1 MPVGK
6 PSSGAA
12 LLLVHIIIDRNR
24 EGYMPADR
32 HRCATENITTSG
44 YITYSNDKVIRIS
57 GWLKLIDLGY
67 RSSLSVAWMIRF
79 WFKSFQ
85 NSTVHKRPLVQGS
98 LFLLAV
104 ISIKCL
110 SICAPSFATV
120 VRCDCGALRVIARLK
135 RRPRPELYLVTIN
148 HRHYTGGHVLVQHKK
163 MNTK

>member
-1 MPVGK
+1 
-6 PSSGAA
+6 
-12 LLLVHIIIDRNR
+12 
-24 EGYMPADR
+24 MPADR

-44 YITYSNDKVIRIS
+44 YITYSNDEVIRIS

-67 RSSLSVAWMIRF
+67 SSSLSVAWMVRF

-135 RRPRPELYLVTIN
+135 RRPRPELYLVTSAV
-148 HRHYTGGHVLVQHKK
+148 RHYARAMQRQYDVMLLSTYLNCTCTSHGLSVFICTTLRG
-163 MNTK
+163 